1 MAESAV
7 LARPRR
13 SRDSARGPERALRP
27 SPVPG
32 QAPIRRAPRG
42 PAWAHRLFVGP
53 SVLTLLV
60 LGVYPLVFILLA
72 AFTESSLG
80 KPFQEWVGTET
91 FQKVLA
97 DADAVA
103 SLGRTLV
110 YSLGV
115 SVASLALGVI
125 AALALHG
132 AVRSGSL
139 VRTLLLL
146 PLITPP
152 VIVGTLWKLI
162 YNPGGGLLATVLGF
176 FGVPAQTIAPLSST
190 TWALPAVA
198 LADVWEWTPLIALL
212 VFTALLAQDPQTLEA
227 ARLDGAHGWRL
238 FRHITLPAIAGVV
251 AAAFFIRL
259 VLAFKVFDLIFMMT
273 SGGPGQ
279 STTTTSYLIYQAA
292 LREFDLGK
300 AAVITLLLAVLV
312 TVVTIPVA
320 LIARRL
326 QANHE

>member
-1 MAESAV
+1 MADVFAPV
-7 LARPRR
+7 RP
-13 SRDSARGPERALRP
+13 
-27 SPVPG
+27 
-32 QAPIRRAPRG
+32 RRAPRG
-42 PAWAHRLFVGP
+42 PAWAHRLFVAP
-53 SVLTLLV
+53 SVLALIV
-60 LGVYPLVFILLA
+60 LGVYPLLFIVDA

-80 KPFQEWVGTET
+80 RPFQAWVGTET
-91 FQKVLA
+91 IEKVLA

-103 SLGRTLV
+103 TLGRTLV
-110 YSLGV
+110 YALGV
-115 SVASLALGVI
+115 SAASLALGVA

-132 AVRSGSL
+132 AVRSGSF

-152 VIVGTLWKLI
+152 VIVGTLWKLV

-176 FGVPAQTIAPLSST
+176 FGAPRDAIAPLSST
-190 TWALPAVA
+190 TWALPGIA
-198 LADVWEWTPLIALL
+198 LADVWEWTPLVALL
-212 VFTALLAQDPQTLEA
+212 VFTALLAQDAQTLEA
-227 ARLDGAHGWRL
+227 ARLDGAHGFAL
-238 FRHITLPAIAGVV
+238 FRHITLPAISGVV

-259 VLAFKVFDLIFMMT
+259 VLAFKVFDLVFMMT

-279 STTTTSYLIYQAA
+279 ATTTTSYLIYQAA

-312 TVVTIPVA
+312 TVVTLPFA
-320 LIARRL
+320 LAARRL

>member
-1 MAESAV
+1 MAETSLAV
-7 LARPRR
+7 RP
-13 SRDSARGPERALRP
+13 
-27 SPVPG
+27 
-32 QAPIRRAPRG
+32 RRAPRG

-53 SVLTLLV
+53 SVLALLV
-60 LGVYPLVFILLA
+60 LGVYPLLFIVGA

-80 KPFQEWVGTET
+80 KPFQDFVGTET
-91 FQKVLA
+91 FEQVLG

-103 SLGRTLV
+103 TLGRTLG
-110 YSLGV
+110 YALSV
-115 SVASLALGVI
+115 SIASLVLGVI
-125 AALALHG
+125 AALALYG
-132 AVRSGSL
+132 AVRSGSF

-176 FGVPAQTIAPLSST
+176 FGAPRDAIAPLSST
-190 TWALPAVA
+190 AWALPGVAV
-198 LADVWEWTPLIALL
+198 ADVWEWTPLVALL
-212 VFTALLAQDPQTLEA
+212 VFTALLAQDAQTIEA
-227 ARLDGAHGWRL
+227 ARLDGAHGFRL
-238 FRHITLPAIAGVV
+238 FRHITLPAIAGVL

-279 STTTTSYLIYQAA
+279 ATTTTSYLIYQAA
-292 LREFDLGK
+292 LREFDVGK

-312 TVVTIPVA
+312 TVVTLPVA
-320 LIARRL
+320 LVARRL

>member
-1 MAESAV
+1 MAEAAPAV
-7 LARPRR
+7 RPRR
-13 SRDSARGPERALRP
+13 GSGVS
-27 SPVPG
+27 
-32 QAPIRRAPRG
+32 RG
-42 PAWAHRLFVGP
+42 PAWAHRLFVAP
-53 SVLTLLV
+53 SVLALVV
-60 LGVYPLVFILLA
+60 LGVYPLLFIVAA

-80 KPFQEWVGTET
+80 RPFQEWAGTET
-91 FQKVLA
+91 FEKVLG

-103 SLGRTLV
+103 SLGRTVV
-110 YSLGV
+110 YALGV
-115 SVASLALGVI
+115 SVASLVLGVV

-176 FGVPAQTIAPLSST
+176 FGAPTNAIAPLSST
-190 TWALPAVA
+190 TWALPGIA

-212 VFTALLAQDPQTLEA
+212 VFTALIAQDPQTVEA
-227 ARLDGAHGWRL
+227 ARLDGAHGFRL

-279 STTTTSYLIYQAA
+279 ATTTTSYLIYQAA

-300 AAVITLLLAVLV
+300 AAVITLLLAVVV
-312 TVVTIPVA
+312 TVVTVPVA

>member
-1 MAESAV
+1 M
-7 LARPRR
+7 RPRR
-13 SRDSARGPERALRP
+13 
-27 SPVPG
+27 
-32 QAPIRRAPRG
+32 IPRG
-42 PAWAHRLFVGP
+42 PAWAHRLFVAP
-53 SVLTLLV
+53 SVLALIV
-60 LGVYPLVFILLA
+60 LGLYPLLFILGA
-72 AFTESSLG
+72 AVTESSLG
-80 KPFQEWVGTET
+80 EPFQQWVGTET
-91 FQKVLA
+91 FAQVLG

-103 SLGRTLV
+103 SLWRTLIYAV
-110 YSLGV
+110 GVAAASLVLGV
-115 SVASLALGVI
+115 V

-132 AVRSGSL
+132 AVRSGSF

-176 FGVPAQTIAPLSST
+176 FGVPSETIAPLSST

-238 FRHITLPAIAGVV
+238 FRHITLPAVAGVV

-259 VLAFKVFDLIFMMT
+259 VLAFKVFDLVFMMT

-279 STTTTSYLIYQAA
+279 ATTTTSYLIYQAA

-300 AAVITLLLAVLV
+300 AAVITLLLAL
-312 TVVTIPVA
+312 VVTAVTLPVA
-320 LIARRL
+320 LVTRRL
-326 QANHE
+326 QTNHE